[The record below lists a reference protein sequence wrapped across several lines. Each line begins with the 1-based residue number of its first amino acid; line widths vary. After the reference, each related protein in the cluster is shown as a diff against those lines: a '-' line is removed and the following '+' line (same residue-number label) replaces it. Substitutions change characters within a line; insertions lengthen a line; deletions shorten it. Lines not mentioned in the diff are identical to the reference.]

1 MRERAGTVNTRGNAA
16 RSTASDAAPATAD
29 VTRDRDGAMIVRL
42 AGDWRLGGT
51 LPAVEPVVEQ
61 LRGTWP
67 STVRFDA
74 SALGAWDTGLL
85 TFLDRLETTCGER
98 EVPVERGTLPD
109 GVTRLLELAH
119 AVPSRTGL
127 DGEKKRAGLLERT
140 GVAATALLEGGRAIV
155 TFTGQLA
162 QALGRL
168 VTGRARFRWV
178 DLGVF
183 LQDTGA
189 AALPIVTLISF
200 LVGVILAFVGAVQLK
215 QFGAQIYVAD
225 LVGLAMVRQMGAL
238 MAAIIMAGRTGAAF
252 AAQLGAM
259 KVNEEIDALT
269 TMGIPPLDF
278 LVLPRFLALVVM
290 MPLLCIYADVLG
302 ILGGFVVG
310 TSILG
315 ISFSQYWNQTVNAI
329 DLMDCLPGLIMS
341 VFFGGLVALFGCLR
355 GMQCAGSSSAVGD
368 AATSA
373 VVSGI
378 VSIILADAVFTV
390 LFDILGI

>member
-1 MRERAGTVNTRGNAA
+1 MV
-16 RSTASDAAPATAD
+16 
-29 VTRDRDGAMIVRL
+29 VRL
-42 AGDWRLGGT
+42 AGAWCLGGG
-51 LPAVEPVVEQ
+51 LPAVEPVAEQ
-61 LRGTWP
+61 LRGTRP
-67 STVRFDA
+67 RALRFDA
-74 SALGAWDTGLL
+74 SGLATWDTGLL
-85 TFLDRLETTCGER
+85 AFLDRLEAASAER
-98 EVPVERGTLPD
+98 EIPVERDALPE
-109 GVTRLLELAH
+109 GVVRLLDLAH

-127 DGEKKRAGLLERT
+127 EGTKVRVGLLARAGERT
-140 GVAATALLEGGRAIV
+140 LALLAGGRAVV
-155 TFTGQLA
+155 TFVGQLA
-162 QALGRL
+162 MAMGRL
-168 VTGRARFRWV
+168 VTGRARFRSV
-178 DLGVF
+178 DLAVF

-200 LVGVILAFVGAVQLK
+200 LVGVILAFVGAVQLN
-215 QFGAQIYVAD
+215 QFGAEIYVAD

-278 LVLPRFLALVVM
+278 LVLPRFLALCLM

-302 ILGGFVVG
+302 IVGGFVVG
-310 TSILG
+310 TSMLD

-329 DLMDCLPGLIMS
+329 GLLDCLPGLIMS
-341 VFFGGLVALFGCLR
+341 VFFGALVATFGCLR

-378 VSIILADAVFTV
+378 VSIIVADAIFTV
-390 LFDILGI
+390 LFDVLGI

>member
-1 MRERAGTVNTRGNAA
+1 MTSRANAA
-16 RSTASDAAPATAD
+16 RDAAGDATPASAE
-29 VTRDRDGAMIVRL
+29 VTRDRDGAMVVRL
-42 AGDWRLGGT
+42 AGAWRLGAT
-51 LPAVEPVVEQ
+51 TPAVDPVAEQ
-61 LRGTWP
+61 LRGTRP
-67 STVRFDA
+67 RALRFDA
-74 SALGAWDTGLL
+74 GDLGAWDTSLL
-85 TFLDRLETTCGER
+85 AFLDRLETVAAER
-98 EVPVERGTLPD
+98 EVTVERGTLPA
-109 GVTRLLELAH
+109 GVTRLLDLAH
-119 AVPSRTGL
+119 AVPSRTGA
-127 DGEKKRAGLLERT
+127 DGTKKRDGFVART
-140 GVAATALLEGGRAIV
+140 GLAAMALLAGGREVV
-155 TFTGQLA
+155 TFVGRLA
-162 QALGRL
+162 QAIGRL
-168 VTGRARFRWV
+168 VTGRARFRGV
-178 DLGVF
+178 DLAVF

-278 LVLPRFLALVVM
+278 LVLPRFLALVLM

-302 ILGGFVVG
+302 IVGGFVVG

-315 ISFSQYWNQTVNAI
+315 ISLSQYWNQTVNAI

-341 VFFGGLVALFGCLR
+341 VFFGALVAVFGCLR
-355 GMQCAGSSSAVGD
+355 GMQCEGSSSAVGD

-378 VSIILADAVFTV
+378 VSIIIADAIFTV

>member
-1 MRERAGTVNTRGNAA
+1 MATKTKPARDATVEGASPSAA
-16 RSTASDAAPATAD
+16 EVVRQH
-29 VTRDRDGAMIVRL
+29 DGAVLVRL
-42 AGDWRLGGT
+42 SGAWRLT
-51 LPAVEPVVEQ
+51 AALPSSKPLEDA
-61 LRGTWP
+61 LRGTRP
-67 STVRFDA
+67 SALRFDA
-74 SALGAWDTGLL
+74 STLETWDTGLL
-85 TFLDRLETTCGER
+85 TYLDRVTAVCAER
-98 EVPVERGTLPD
+98 EIPVEHDGLPP
-109 GVTRLLELAH
+109 GVVRLLELAH
-119 AVPSRTGL
+119 AVPSRTGA
-127 DGEKKRAGLLERT
+127 DGSEKRAGFLARAGLEAIAVRKAGGEIIAFVGLLT
-140 GVAATALLEGGRAIV
+140 I
-155 TFTGQLA
+155 
-162 QALGRL
+162 ALGRMFR
-168 VTGRARFRWV
+168 GKARFRSA
-178 DLGVF
+178 DLALF
-183 LQDTGA
+183 MQDCGA

-200 LVGVILAFVGAVQLK
+200 LVGVILAFVGAVQLE

-252 AAQLGAM
+252 AAQLGSM

-269 TMGIPPLDF
+269 TMGIPPLEF
-278 LVLPRFLALVVM
+278 LVLPRFLALVLM

-310 TSILG
+310 TTMLG
-315 ISFSQYWNQTVNAI
+315 LSLSQYWNQTVNA
-329 DLMDCLPGLIMS
+329 LTLLDCVPGLIMS

-378 VSIILADAVFTV
+378 VSIIVADAIFTV

>member
-1 MRERAGTVNTRGNAA
+1 VNTEGHPARGAA
-16 RSTASDAAPATAD
+16 GDATAATAD
-29 VTRDRDGAMIVRL
+29 VAREHDGTMVVRL
-42 AGDWRLGGT
+42 AGAWCLGGG
-51 LPAVEPVVEQ
+51 LPAVEPVAEQ
-61 LRGTWP
+61 LRGTRP
-67 STVRFDA
+67 RALRFDA
-74 SALGAWDTGLL
+74 SGLATWDTGLL
-85 TFLDRLETTCGER
+85 AFLDRLEAASAER
-98 EVPVERGTLPD
+98 EIPVERDALPE
-109 GVTRLLELAH
+109 GVVRLLDLAH

-127 DGEKKRAGLLERT
+127 EGTKVRVGLLARAGERT
-140 GVAATALLEGGRAIV
+140 LALLAGGRAVV
-155 TFTGQLA
+155 TFVGQLA
-162 QALGRL
+162 MAMGRL
-168 VTGRARFRWV
+168 VTGRARFRSV
-178 DLGVF
+178 DLAVF

-200 LVGVILAFVGAVQLK
+200 LVGVILAFVGAVQLN
-215 QFGAQIYVAD
+215 QFGAEIYVAD

-278 LVLPRFLALVVM
+278 LVLPRFLALCLM

-302 ILGGFVVG
+302 IVGGFVVG
-310 TSILG
+310 TSMLD

-329 DLMDCLPGLIMS
+329 GLLDCLPGLIMS
-341 VFFGGLVALFGCLR
+341 VFFGALVATFGCLR

-378 VSIILADAVFTV
+378 VSIIVADAIFTV
-390 LFDILGI
+390 LFDVLGI

>member
-1 MRERAGTVNTRGNAA
+1 MNTRGNPARGAA
-16 RSTASDAAPATAD
+16 SAAAPAIAE
-29 VTRDRDGAMIVRL
+29 VTRDRDGAMVVRL
-42 AGDWRLGGT
+42 AGAWRLGGT
-51 LPAVEPVVEQ
+51 LPAVEPVAEQ
-61 LRGTWP
+61 LRGTRP
-67 STVRFDA
+67 RALRFDA
-74 SALGAWDTGLL
+74 SGLAAWDTGLL
-85 TFLDRLETTCGER
+85 AFLDRLEAASAER
-98 EVPVERGTLPD
+98 EIPVERGALPE
-109 GVTRLLELAH
+109 GVVRLLDLAH

-127 DGEKKRAGLLERT
+127 DGARKRAGLFARTGERT
-140 GVAATALLEGGRAIV
+140 LELVAGGREILAFV
-155 TFTGQLA
+155 GQLTL
-162 QALGRL
+162 ALGRL
-168 VTGRARFRWV
+168 ATGRARFRAV
-178 DLGVF
+178 DLAVF

-278 LVLPRFLALVVM
+278 LVLPRFLALVLM

-315 ISFSQYWNQTVNAI
+315 ISFSQFWNQTVNAI
-329 DLMDCLPGLIMS
+329 GLMDCLPGLIMS
-341 VFFGGLVALFGCLR
+341 VFFGALVATFGCLR

-378 VSIILADAVFTV
+378 VSIIVADAIFTV

>member
-1 MRERAGTVNTRGNAA
+1 MNIRGNAA
-16 RSTASDAAPATAD
+16 RGAASDAAAAAAD
-29 VTRDRDGAMIVRL
+29 VTRDRDGAMIVRI

-51 LPAVEPVVEQ
+51 LPAIEPVEEQ
-61 LRGTWP
+61 LRGTRP
-67 STVRFDA
+67 ATLRFDA
-74 SALGAWDTGLL
+74 SGLGAWDTGLL
-85 TFLDRLETTCGER
+85 TFLDRLETACAER
-98 EVPVERGTLPD
+98 EIPVERSSLPE
-109 GVTRLLELAH
+109 GVTRLLDLAH

-127 DGEKKRAGLLERT
+127 DGAKKRAGFVERT
-140 GVAATALLEGGRAIV
+140 GVAATALLAGGREIV
-155 TFTGQLA
+155 TFIGQLA

-168 VTGRARFRWV
+168 FTGRARFRGV
-178 DLGVF
+178 DLAVF

-278 LVLPRFLALVVM
+278 LVLPRFLALVLM

-341 VFFGGLVALFGCLR
+341 VFFGALVATFGCLR

-378 VSIILADAVFTV
+378 VSIIVADAIFTV

>member
-1 MRERAGTVNTRGNAA
+1 V
-16 RSTASDAAPATAD
+16 
-29 VTRDRDGAMIVRL
+29 
-42 AGDWRLGGT
+42 
-51 LPAVEPVVEQ
+51 
-61 LRGTWP
+61 
-67 STVRFDA
+67 
-74 SALGAWDTGLL
+74 
-85 TFLDRLETTCGER
+85 
-98 EVPVERGTLPD
+98 
-109 GVTRLLELAH
+109 
-119 AVPSRTGL
+119 
-127 DGEKKRAGLLERT
+127 
-140 GVAATALLEGGRAIV
+140 
-155 TFTGQLA
+155 
-162 QALGRL
+162 GRL
-168 VTGRARFRWV
+168 VTGRARFRGV
-178 DLGVF
+178 DLAIF

-269 TMGIPPLDF
+269 TMGIPALDF
-278 LVLPRFLALVVM
+278 LVLPRFLAMVLM

-302 ILGGFVVG
+302 IVGGFVIG
-310 TSILG
+310 TTTLG

-329 DLMDCLPGLIMS
+329 DLMDCVPGLVMS
-341 VFFGGLVALFGCLR
+341 VFFGALVATFGCLR
-355 GMQCAGSSSAVGD
+355 GMQCEGSSSAVGD

-378 VSIILADAVFTV
+378 VSIIVADAIFTV

>member
-1 MRERAGTVNTRGNAA
+1 MNIRGNAA
-16 RSTASDAAPATAD
+16 RGAASDAAAAAAD
-29 VTRDRDGAMIVRL
+29 VTRDRDGAMIVRI

-51 LPAVEPVVEQ
+51 LPAVDPVVEQ
-61 LRGTWP
+61 LRGTRP
-67 STVRFDA
+67 TALRFDA

-85 TFLDRLETTCGER
+85 TFLDRLETASAER
-98 EVPVERGTLPD
+98 EIPVERGTLPE

-127 DGEKKRAGLLERT
+127 DGAKKRAGILERT
-140 GVAATALLEGGRAIV
+140 GVAATALLAGGREIV

-168 VTGRARFRWV
+168 FTGRARFRWV

-278 LVLPRFLALVVM
+278 LVLPRFLALVLM

-315 ISFSQYWNQTVNAI
+315 ISFSQFWNQTVNAI

-341 VFFGGLVALFGCLR
+341 VFFGALVATFGCLR

-378 VSIILADAVFTV
+378 VSIIIADAIFTV

>member
-109 GVTRLLELAH
+109 GVTRLLDLAH

-259 KVNEEIDALT
+259 KVNEEIDALS
-269 TMGIPPLDF
+269 TMGLEPVRFLVVPRVLAAVAVVPALTLLTNFAALLGGLLVFVQLGFPAVTFVNRVLASVTMADF
-278 LVLPRFLALVVM
+278 LTGMGKAVV
-290 MPLLCIYADVLG
+290 
-302 ILGGFVVG
+302 
-310 TSILG
+310 
-315 ISFSQYWNQTVNAI
+315 
-329 DLMDCLPGLIMS
+329 
-341 VFFGGLVALFGCLR
+341 FGVLVAAVGCLR
-355 GMQCAGSSSAVGD
+355 GIQTGTDAQAVG
-368 AATSA
+368 ASTTSA

-378 VSIILADAVFTV
+378 VLIAVTDG
-390 LFDILGI
+390 LFAVVFYVLGI